1 MSDLDSTLQQGLTPC
16 ITLGIQI
23 GSQVVVVLRNFL
35 DYWYLQLSQTDGSE
49 KYATF
54 LKESKGAYF
63 KDELEFAAVA
73 FDLHKSNIY
82 REPVSKEERLMLQKM
97 CRKMGIDYCLAKRP
111 GNLDELITKKYVLN
125 QSLSPQEEKLVNAF
139 LCLDEKGNPIFET
152 EDRNGHKI
160 PKVRDDAYLLTIAE
174 KDLPKWDLICTHLE
188 AIGKRT
194 LEDLTRDVKVKETV
208 EANLAKDQKHPK
220 QEKTQS
226 VEQRDRMLSLYV
238 PKTKAIQEKET
249 DSSEQTVKIRITGQ
263 DYIIIPAAFVKLS
276 EDKKGY
282 EIEIPETMEV
292 TVITG
297 GKAVQRPVKDIQHLI
312 PVPRVSA
319 ERGR

>member
-49 KYATF
+49 KYANF
-54 LKESKGAYF
+54 LKESKGAYFKDELEFAAVAFDLHKSNIYREPVSKEERLMLQKMCRKMGIDYKGAYF

-174 KDLPKWDLICTHLE
+174 KDLQEEKLVNAFLCLDEKGNPIFETEDRNGHKIPKVRDDAYLLTIAEKDLPKWDLICTHLE
-188 AIGKRT
+188 AIGK
-194 LEDLTRDVKVKETV
+194 KWSQ
-208 EANLAKDQKHPK
+208 N
-220 QEKTQS
+220 S
-226 VEQRDRMLSLYV
+226 
-238 PKTKAIQEKET
+238 
-249 DSSEQTVKIRITGQ
+249 
-263 DYIIIPAAFVKLS
+263 
-276 EDKKGY
+276 
-282 EIEIPETMEV
+282 
-292 TVITG
+292 
-297 GKAVQRPVKDIQHLI
+297 
-312 PVPRVSA
+312 
-319 ERGR
+319 

>member
-1 MSDLDSTLQQGLTPC
+1 M
-16 ITLGIQI
+16 
-23 GSQVVVVLRNFL
+23 
-35 DYWYLQLSQTDGSE
+35 
-49 KYATF
+49 
-54 LKESKGAYF
+54 
-63 KDELEFAAVA
+63 
-73 FDLHKSNIY
+73 
-82 REPVSKEERLMLQKM
+82 
-97 CRKMGIDYCLAKRP
+97 
-111 GNLDELITKKYVLN
+111 
-125 QSLSPQEEKLVNAF
+125 
-139 LCLDEKGNPIFET
+139 
-152 EDRNGHKI
+152 
-160 PKVRDDAYLLTIAE
+160 RDDAYLLTIAE

-220 QEKTQS
+220 QEKTQA

-238 PKTKAIQEKET
+238 PKTIEDLTRDVKVKETVEANLAKDQKHPKQEKTQAVEQRDRMLSLYVPKTTAIQEKET